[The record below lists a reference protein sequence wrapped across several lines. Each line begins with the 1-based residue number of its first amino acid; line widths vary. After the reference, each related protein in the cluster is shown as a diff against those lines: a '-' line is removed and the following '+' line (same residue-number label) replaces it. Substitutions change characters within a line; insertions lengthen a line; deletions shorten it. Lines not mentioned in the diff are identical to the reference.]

1 VSRALEELVDLQ
13 RQKAQRKKGEGVK
26 ARCSTP
32 DPEARKMKRGDSG
45 FRPADHVQ
53 LATDG
58 QSRVIVSDDVTNNGS
73 DRGPMGLVHQNM
85 CERSGNTP
93 TKYLVDGGFATTA
106 DIPRVEPA
114 GSEVLAPMTHI
125 DGSIK
130 GCGDPHTPRNGPPRS
145 PLKTCPRN
153 PQTPPAQAKH
163 SQPRRVSQGDRWG
176 GDTAWASES
185 YA

>member
-1 VSRALEELVDLQ
+1 
-13 RQKAQRKKGEGVK
+13 
-26 ARCSTP
+26 
-32 DPEARKMKRGDSG
+32 MKRGDSG

-114 GSEVLAPMTHI
+114 ASEVLAPMTHI

-145 PLKTCPRN
+145 PLKTCP
-153 PQTPPAQAKH
+153 PQSPDSPRSYKTFTTPAGWVEREWNA
-163 SQPRRVSQGDRWG
+163 VRWCR
-176 GDTAWASES
+176 DAHHPLWADIPTGSGTETPIR
-185 YA
+185 